1 MQILSFAASKGDSRC
16 IMSARFSLKKVNGQ
30 VYVAN
35 FKLQSS
41 HFFARTPLCFKKMR
55 IEKCWFCGGPI
66 YPGHGIVFV
75 RNDCKIFRFC
85 RSKCHKNFKM
95 KRNPRKVR
103 WTKAF
108 RRTHGKEMTMD
119 STFEFEK
126 KRNRVLKYNRI
137 LMEKT
142 IRAIKR
148 INEIQRKREEDFYL
162 ERMKSARRQ
171 AKLEALRDLKQNI
184 NLIQG
189 PDSLIKKPMEI
200 QLTLPQEQSKS
211 PENQRNNTNINNWNM
226 NA

>member
-1 MQILSFAASKGDSRC
+1 
-16 IMSARFSLKKVNGQ
+16 
-30 VYVAN
+30 
-35 FKLQSS
+35 
-41 HFFARTPLCFKKMR
+41 
-55 IEKCWFCGGPI
+55 
-66 YPGHGIVFV
+66 
-75 RNDCKIFRFC
+75 
-85 RSKCHKNFKM
+85 M

>member
-1 MQILSFAASKGDSRC
+1 
-16 IMSARFSLKKVNGQ
+16 
-30 VYVAN
+30 
-35 FKLQSS
+35 
-41 HFFARTPLCFKKMR
+41 
-55 IEKCWFCGGPI
+55 
-66 YPGHGIVFV
+66 
-75 RNDCKIFRFC
+75 
-85 RSKCHKNFKM
+85 
-95 KRNPRKVR
+95 
-103 WTKAF
+103 
-108 RRTHGKEMTMD
+108 MD